1 LPGIGVHDGRNGR
14 SAWPES
20 ARDRRAA
27 GYTGHRC
34 ASSLEP
40 ILNYLRAIGEAPP
53 CEALARV
60 STPNDGIL
68 DAYAAYLTRERGL
81 APSTI
86 RFYLRVARAVL
97 PGDGD
102 LAHLTAHTVTG
113 SILVLSRQ
121 YSVAFTKYWVTA
133 VRALLRYLFV
143 RGDIAVDLTGAIP
156 ALAGWRL
163 SGLPRDLEPEV
174 AAQIVRGCDCRTHDG
189 RRARAAVLLMV
200 RLGLRVGEVAAL
212 RLDDVDWTAG
222 EILIHGKGGRI
233 DRLPLPPDVGAAV
246 AAYVRRSRPRTDSR
260 VLFLRLRAPHGPTG
274 AAGLKSAVR
283 AVCRRAGVPEI
294 GTHRL
299 RHTAASQMLRRGSSL
314 SEIAQVLRHRHLDT
328 TAIYAKV
335 DRAALRNV
343 AHPWP
348 GGAR

>member
-1 LPGIGVHDGRNGR
+1 
-14 SAWPES
+14 
-20 ARDRRAA
+20 
-27 GYTGHRC
+27 
-34 ASSLEP
+34 
-40 ILNYLRAIGEAPP
+40 
-53 CEALARV
+53 
-60 STPNDGIL
+60 
-68 DAYAAYLTRERGL
+68 
-81 APSTI
+81 
-86 RFYLRVARAVL
+86 
-97 PGDGD
+97 
-102 LAHLTAHTVTG
+102 
-113 SILVLSRQ
+113 
-121 YSVAFTKYWVTA
+121 
-133 VRALLRYLFV
+133 
-143 RGDIAVDLTGAIP
+143 
-156 ALAGWRL
+156 
-163 SGLPRDLEPEV
+163 
-174 AAQIVRGCDCRTHDG
+174 
-189 RRARAAVLLMV
+189 MV